1 MIAHS
6 MPYATNARAPL
17 FIRALLPAAP
27 LWAYGSVEAA
37 VRR

>member
-1 MIAHS
+1 VIAHS
-6 MPYATNARAPL
+6 MPYATNAKAPL
-17 FIRALLPAAP
+17 FMPGFAARRP